1 MRDDML
7 PWFAVRVKSRHEKSV
22 AHLFTQKELESF
34 VPLYRAKQRWADRV
48 KQLDLP
54 LFPNYVFCRMDPN
67 VRLPVLT
74 TPGVLGIVGGR
85 SSQATVDEDE
95 IASIQKVTAAHLSCE
110 PFAWIA
116 AGARVKI
123 DHGPLTGVSGI
134 VVNIKGAD
142 RLVLSVTLLQRSVLV
157 EIDRHSAAPMH
168 TTPLLNRPDITYGRG

>member
-1 MRDDML
+1 MSDNRL

-22 AHLFTQKELESF
+22 AHLFTQEGLESF
-34 VPLYRAKQRWADRV
+34 LPLYKAKQRWADRV

-54 LFPNYVFCRMDPN
+54 LFPNYVFCRTDPN

-95 IASIQKVTAAHLSCE
+95 IEAIQKVTAAQLSCE

-116 AGARVKI
+116 AGERVKI
-123 DHGPLTGVSGI
+123 DHGPLTGVTGI
-134 VVNIKGAD
+134 VVNIKGTD
-142 RLVLSVTLLQRSVLV
+142 R
-157 EIDRHSAAPMH
+157 
-168 TTPLLNRPDITYGRG
+168 